1 MNSNANGFSMNIL
14 RSTLCGLALASL
26 AGCAALPQPAP
37 EPEFPRYQQE
47 VPEVVGVGSP
57 IELSVPERLAL
68 PEPSLGLASR
78 ESEALYS
85 FVIKNMEV
93 ERALRLFARAY
104 GLNIVVADDV
114 AGAIDVEFR
123 DLPLHQAMSLM
134 LDSMDYYW
142 VKEEGIIH
150 VRSQETRQFSV
161 DYLRLVRSG
170 AGTATAKVSSS
181 SSGGEEG
188 GSSGEGDEASAVVIG
203 HSDEVDFWSE
213 LQDEIEALLSEDG
226 RVVLN
231 RLSGTVVVSDQ
242 HRYVTQVGNFLERL
256 QRSIHRQV
264 DIRVRILEVKLED
277 AQALG
282 VNWSRIADAID
293 TTDAVDLLVDGVVAS
308 PAGGFD
314 RAASVFTLNY
324 FDEESGNRLS
334 ALVDALR
341 EQGDVEIVSQPH
353 VRSMNN
359 QTSLI
364 KVGTDRTFFR
374 REQSTDSTSAGSIT
388 TATDVPQ
395 VVTEGVVLS
404 ITPQIADDGWIMMDV
419 SPVVTRVSSVS
430 TVVSGAGVVQS
441 SAPNLDIA
449 QVTSLVRARSGETVV
464 IGGLI
469 QTQSSV
475 TDRSIPGTN
484 WLGALKNLAGGNYT
498 AELKSELVMVLTPVI
513 VNTRVSG

>member
-1 MNSNANGFSMNIL
+1 MIMKTL
-14 RSTLCGLALASL
+14 ERSTLLLMSFWL
-26 AGCAALPQPAP
+26 AGCVALSSP
-37 EPEFPRYQQE
+37 ENDHFPRYQGE
-47 VPEVVGVGSP
+47 AETPSVTTAPV
-57 IELSVPERLAL
+57 ELALSDRLSL
-68 PEPSLGLASR
+68 PEPDLGLASR

-93 ERALRLFARAY
+93 DRALRLFSRAY
-104 GLNIVVADDV
+104 GLNVVVAEDV
-114 AGAIDVEFR
+114 VGVIDVEFY

-134 LDSMDYYW
+134 LGSMDYYW
-142 VKEEGIIH
+142 LKEDGIIK
-150 VRSQETRQFSV
+150 VRSQETRQFSI
-161 DYLRLVRSG
+161 DYLRLIRSG
-170 AGTATAKVSSS
+170 SGTATAKVSSGS
-181 SSGGEEG
+181 SEGGGEG
-188 GSSGEGDEASAVVIG
+188 GGGGGGGDDASSIVIG
-203 HSDEVDFWSE
+203 HSDEVDFWQE
-213 LQDEIEALLSEDG
+213 LQGEIEALLSDDG

-242 HRYVTQVGNFLERL
+242 HRYVAAIGNYLDQM

-264 DIRVRILEVKLED
+264 DIRVRILEVRLD
-277 AQALG
+277 DNSALG
-282 VNWSRIADAID
+282 VNWSRIADAVD
-293 TTDAVDLLVDGVVAS
+293 TSDAVDLLIDGTIGS

-314 RAASVFTLNY
+314 RADNTFTLQY
-324 FDEESGNRLS
+324 FDQDSGNNLS
-334 ALVDALR
+334 ALVDALK

-374 REQSTDSTSAGSIT
+374 REQSTDSTSAGSLT
-388 TATDVPQ
+388 TATDIPQ

-404 ITPQIADDGWIMMDV
+404 ITPQIADNGWIMMDV

-430 TVVSGAGVVQS
+430 TVTNDNGVIQS

-475 TDRSIPGTN
+475 TQRSIPGTN
-484 WLGALKNLAGGNYT
+484 WMGPLKNLAGGTYD
-498 AELKSELVMVLTPVI
+498 AQVKSELVMVLTPVI
-513 VNTRVSG
+513 VDGRTARR